1 MKQNRKVICWG
12 LFCIATA
19 ILLTIML
26 GGFRTTHP
34 EYNGNRE
41 LSATELLL
49 DFTEMNSSFT
59 HTLKLAKDD
68 QLHCSWD
75 IKHGTVDLMIVGEK
89 GEKLYQGNKVDRADF
104 KLVIPNDGDYSI
116 TVAGSEAGGVV
127 HFQRIDEE

>member
-1 MKQNRKVICWG
+1 MKQNRKVIYWG

-26 GGFRTTHP
+26 GSFRTTHP

-59 HTLKLAKDD
+59 HTMTLAKDD

-75 IKHGTVDLMIVGEK
+75 IKQGTVDLLIVSES
-89 GEKLYQGNKVDRADF
+89 GEKLYQGNKLDHADF
-104 KLVIPNDGDYSI
+104 KLVIPDDGNYTF
-116 TVAGSEAGGVV
+116 TVTGSEAKGIV
-127 HFQRIDEE
+127 HFRKIDK